1 MTKKDNMIVGL
12 DIGTTKVCAIVGELK
27 EGTIDIVGIG
37 KISPSHGLSK
47 GNIINI
53 ESTVKAIRQAIEEAE
68 LMSDYEIAS
77 VYTGIAGD
85 HIKSFNS
92 NGVIAIKDREV
103 KSSDIKRV
111 VDAAKA
117 MPIPMDKEVI
127 HVIPHEFIIDDQG
140 GIKDPLGMS
149 GVRLE
154 VKVHI
159 VTANVS
165 SAMNIVKACNKSGL
179 TVSDIVL
186 QSIASSEAVLNPE
199 EKELGVV
206 LVDIGGGTTDIAIF
220 YEGSIRYTSV
230 IALGGE
236 HITKDVSVGLRTPI
250 HEAEKIK
257 IKYGTALRTN
267 VDKAEMVEVPGIGN
281 RKTRTISRM
290 TLAEIIELRTEEI
303 LSLVDKE
310 ITKSGFK
317 EFISAGIVLTGG
329 SSVLD
334 GMVDLGEQIFNLPVR
349 IGFPSGVGGLTDVI
363 KDPSYATAV
372 GLVIYGSKH
381 AHLRSTYSGKDTDLL
396 RKIREFFANI
406 ASKLFIKKGG

>member
-1 MTKKDNMIVGL
+1 MPKKDNMIVGL
-12 DIGTTKVCAIVGELK
+12 DIGTTKICAIVGELK
-27 EGTIDIVGIG
+27 EGMIDIVGIG
-37 KISPSHGLSK
+37 KVSPSHGLSK

-53 ESTVKAIRQAIEEAE
+53 EATVKAIRQAIEEAE
-68 LMSDYEIAS
+68 LMSDYDIS
-77 VYTGIAGD
+77 SIYTGIAGD

-103 KSSDIKRV
+103 KASDIKRV

-117 MPIPMDKEVI
+117 MPIPQDREVI
-127 HVIPHEFIIDDQG
+127 HVIPYEFIIDDQG
-140 GIKDPLGMS
+140 GIKDPTGMS

-154 VKVHI
+154 AKVHI
-159 VTANVS
+159 VTANMS
-165 SAMNIVKACNKSGL
+165 SSMNIIKACNRSGL
-179 TVSDIVL
+179 IVSDIAL

-199 EKELGVV
+199 EKDLGVV
-206 LVDIGGGTTDIAIF
+206 IVDIGGGTTDIAIF
-220 YEGSIRYTSV
+220 YDGSIKYTSV
-230 IALGGE
+230 IGLGGE

-281 RKTRTISRM
+281 RKPRTISRS
-290 TLAEIIELRTEEI
+290 TLAEIVELRVEEI

-310 ITKSGFK
+310 LVKSGFK
-317 EFISAGIVLTGG
+317 EFISAGVVLTGG
-329 SSVLD
+329 SSLLD
-334 GMVDLGEQIFNLPVR
+334 GIVDLGEQIFNLPVR
-349 IGFPSGVGGLTDVI
+349 IGFPLGVGGLTDVV

-381 AHLRSTYSGKDTDLL
+381 MHVRAYNGRDIDLL
-396 RKIREFFANI
+396 RSIREFFSNI
-406 ASKLFIKKGG
+406 ASKLFVRKGG

>member
-1 MTKKDNMIVGL
+1 MIVGL
-12 DIGTTKVCAIVGELK
+12 DIGTTKICAIVGELK

-37 KISPSHGLSK
+37 KVSPSHGLSK

-53 ESTVKAIRQAIEEAE
+53 EATVKAIRQAIEEAE
-68 LMSDYEIAS
+68 LMSDYEISS

-103 KSSDIKRV
+103 KPSDIRRV

-117 MPIPMDKEVI
+117 MPIPQDREVI
-127 HVIPHEFIIDDQG
+127 HVIPYEFIIDDQG
-140 GIKDPLGMS
+140 GIKDPTGMA

-154 VKVHI
+154 AKVHI
-159 VTANVS
+159 VTANMS
-165 SAMNIVKACNKSGL
+165 SSMNIVKACNRSGL
-179 TVSDIVL
+179 VVSDIAL

-199 EKELGVV
+199 EKDLGVAI
-206 LVDIGGGTTDIAIF
+206 VDIGGGTTDIAIF
-220 YEGSIRYTSV
+220 YDGSIKYTSV
-230 IALGGE
+230 IGLGGE

-257 IKYGTALRTN
+257 VKYGTALRAN

-281 RKTRTISRM
+281 RKPRTISRS
-290 TLAEIIELRTEEI
+290 TLAEIIELRVEEI
-303 LSLVDKE
+303 LMLVDKE
-310 ITKSGFK
+310 LVKSGFK

-329 SSVLD
+329 SSLLD
-334 GMVDLGEQIFNLPVR
+334 GIVDLGEQIFNLPVR
-349 IGFPSGVGGLTDVI
+349 IGFPAGVGGLTDVV

-381 AHLRSTYSGKDTDLL
+381 QHVKAYNGKDIDIL
-396 RKIREFFANI
+396 KNIREFFSNI

>member
-1 MTKKDNMIVGL
+1 MPKKDNMIVGL
-12 DIGTTKVCAIVGELK
+12 DIGTTKICAIVGELK

-37 KISPSHGLSK
+37 KVSPSHGLSK

-53 ESTVKAIRQAIEEAE
+53 EATVKAIRQAIEEAE
-68 LMSDYEIAS
+68 LMSDYEIS
-77 VYTGIAGD
+77 NVYTGIAGD

-103 KSSDIKRV
+103 KPSDIRRV

-117 MPIPMDKEVI
+117 MPIPQDREVI
-127 HVIPHEFIIDDQG
+127 HVLPYEFIIDDQG
-140 GIKDPLGMS
+140 GIKDPTGMA

-154 VKVHI
+154 AKVHI
-159 VTANVS
+159 VTANMS
-165 SAMNIVKACNKSGL
+165 SSMNIVKACNRSGL
-179 TVSDIVL
+179 VVSDIAL

-199 EKELGVV
+199 EKDLGVAI
-206 LVDIGGGTTDIAIF
+206 VDIGGGTTDIAIF
-220 YEGSIRYTSV
+220 YDGSIKYTSV
-230 IALGGE
+230 IGLGGE
-236 HITKDVSVGLRTPI
+236 HITKDISVGLRTPI

-257 IKYGTALRTN
+257 IKYGTALRSN

-281 RKTRTISRM
+281 RKPRTISRS
-290 TLAEIIELRTEEI
+290 TLAEIIELRVEEI

-310 ITKSGFK
+310 LVKSGFK

-329 SSVLD
+329 SSLLD
-334 GMVDLGEQIFNLPVR
+334 GIVDLGEQIFNLPVR
-349 IGFPSGVGGLTDVI
+349 IGFPSGVGGLTDVV

-381 AHLRSTYSGKDTDLL
+381 QQVKTYSGRDIDILKS
-396 RKIREFFANI
+396 IREFFSNI
-406 ASKLFIKKGG
+406 AAKLFIKKGG

>member
-1 MTKKDNMIVGL
+1 MIVGL
-12 DIGTTKVCAIVGELK
+12 DIGTTKICAIVGELK

-37 KISPSHGLSK
+37 KVSPSHGLSK

-53 ESTVKAIRQAIEEAE
+53 EATVKAIRQAIEEAE
-68 LMSDYEIAS
+68 LMSDYEIS
-77 VYTGIAGD
+77 NVYTGIAGD

-103 KSSDIKRV
+103 KPSDIRRV

-117 MPIPMDKEVI
+117 MPIPQDREVI
-127 HVIPHEFIIDDQG
+127 HVLPYEFIIDDQG
-140 GIKDPLGMS
+140 GIKDPTGMA

-154 VKVHI
+154 AKVHI
-159 VTANVS
+159 VTANMS
-165 SAMNIVKACNKSGL
+165 SSMNIVKACNRSGL
-179 TVSDIVL
+179 VVSDIAL

-199 EKELGVV
+199 EKDLGVAI
-206 LVDIGGGTTDIAIF
+206 VDIGGGTTDIAIF
-220 YEGSIRYTSV
+220 YDGSIKYTSV
-230 IALGGE
+230 IGLGGE
-236 HITKDVSVGLRTPI
+236 HITKDISVGLRTPI

-257 IKYGTALRTN
+257 IKYGTALRSN

-281 RKTRTISRM
+281 RKPRTISRS
-290 TLAEIIELRTEEI
+290 TLAEIIELRVEEI

-310 ITKSGFK
+310 LVKSGFK

-329 SSVLD
+329 SSLLD
-334 GMVDLGEQIFNLPVR
+334 GIVDLGEQIFNLPVR
-349 IGFPSGVGGLTDVI
+349 IGFPSGVGGLTDVV

-381 AHLRSTYSGKDTDLL
+381 QQVKTYSGRDIDILKS
-396 RKIREFFANI
+396 IREFFSNI
-406 ASKLFIKKGG
+406 AAKLFIKKGG

>member
-1 MTKKDNMIVGL
+1 MKKKDNMIVGL

-27 EGTIDIVGIG
+27 EGTLDIVGIG
-37 KISPSHGLSK
+37 KVSPSHGLSK

-53 ESTVKAIRQAIEEAE
+53 ETTVKAIRQAIEEAE
-68 LMSDYEIAS
+68 LMSDYEISS

-92 NGVIAIKDREV
+92 SGVIAIKDREV
-103 KSSDIKRV
+103 KSNDIKRV

-117 MPIPMDKEVI
+117 MPIPTDKDVI

-140 GIKDPLGMS
+140 GIKDPLGMA

-165 SAMNIVKACNKSGL
+165 SAMNIVKSCNRSGL

-220 YEGSIRYTSV
+220 YEGSIKYTSV
-230 IALGGE
+230 IGLGGE
-236 HITKDVSVGLRTPI
+236 HLTKDVSVGLRTPI

-257 IKYGTALRTN
+257 IKYGTVLRTN
-267 VDKAEMVEVPGIGN
+267 VDKAEMVEVPGIGS
-281 RKTRTISRM
+281 RKTRTISRQ

-310 ITKSGFK
+310 ISKSGFK
-317 EFISAGIVLTGG
+317 EFISAGVVLTGG

-349 IGFPSGVGGLTDVI
+349 IGFPAGIGGLTDVV

-381 AHLRSTYSGKDTDLL
+381 SHVRNYGNRDMEIVN
-396 RKIREFFANI
+396 RIRDFFANI
-406 ASKLFIKKGG
+406 ASKLFIKKGD